1 MWEAALADGVPIHHF
16 NEWSRCHTLLGQAW
30 LPPQEPEH
38 RPGTHAAGLDGMEK
52 SVGGIDSESRKR
64 GAGGKG
70 RKVEVEKLRARMDA
84 MVSVGAK
91 DPMTDA
97 NAGRT
102 RQEDRGRVVKSRHRT
117 FEHMLVVCEGLM

>member
-1 MWEAALADGVPIHHF
+1 M
-16 NEWSRCHTLLGQAW
+16 
-30 LPPQEPEH
+30 
-38 RPGTHAAGLDGMEK
+38 PGTHAAGLDGMDGMDK
-52 SVGGIDSESRKR
+52 SVGGIDMESHKR

-97 NAGRT
+97 NAGR
-102 RQEDRGRVVKSRHRT
+102 RWQDERGRVVKGRHRK
-117 FEHMLVVCEGLM
+117 FEHVLAFCEGHM